1 MRVLLHICCAP
12 CAIGPYED
20 LKRRGHDV
28 TGYFYNP
35 NIHPL
40 IEFRR
45 RMKALKV
52 LQERIPLAVTY
63 EEDYGLMHYLASVRW
78 AGTERCADCYRLRL
92 ERTARHAAEHG
103 FEAMTT
109 TLLGSTRQN
118 HALIERTGRECA
130 GRHGVEF
137 LYADWRPCAEEG
149 HRRAR
154 EMKLYLQNYCG
165 CIFSEWD
172 RFKDTAEHVYR
183 GPGPAATP
191 RRGPA

>member
-1 MRVLLHICCAP
+1 MKVLLHICCAA

-20 LKRRGHDV
+20 LRRRGCDV
-28 TGYFYNP
+28 EGYFYNP
-35 NIHPL
+35 NIHPF

-52 LQERIPLAVTY
+52 LQERLPIPVTY
-63 EEDYGLMHYLASVRW
+63 EEDYGLAEYLKSVMW
-78 AGTERCADCYRLRL
+78 QGQERCEDCYRLRL

-118 HALIERTGRECA
+118 HDLIARIGRECA
-130 GRHGVEF
+130 DRHGVEF
-137 LYADWRPCAEEG
+137 LYADWRPLAEEG
-149 HRRAR
+149 HRRAH
-154 EMKLYLQNYCG
+154 EMRLYLQNYCG

-172 RFKDTAEHVYR
+172 RFKDTTEHVYR
-183 GPGPAATP
+183 GPGPAKKS
-191 RRGPA
+191 